1 MALTKAMNDWLASLP
16 RTGEFSLE
24 TVYQSMLTDH
34 PRQAPGRSRCSSAI
48 LVTGLFERWKDP
60 QGAVMFRYRGPKA

>member
-1 MALTKAMNDWLASLP
+1 VALTKAMKDWLASLP
-16 RTGEFSLE
+16 RNREFSLE
-24 TVYQSMLTDH
+24 WAYNRLLDDH